1 MATRPVLAEL
11 TELYRAHSPGEV
23 AIESVGG
30 VDAAK
35 RVQAGEAFDVVI
47 LASDA
52 IDKLVAG
59 GRVIA
64 DFLGTPHIDFTVP
77 SLTGLGDRQFASVKD
92 LQNEVGSARI
102 WGGIHYRSAV
112 DDGVEIGTRVARQVL
127 HNHFQ
132 ESKH

>member
-64 DFLGTPHIDFTVP
+64 DSKLDLVRSGVALAAHPHAPQPLSPRPPRPAF
-77 SLTGLGDRQFASVKD
+77 
-92 LQNEVGSARI
+92 
-102 WGGIHYRSAV
+102 GGR
-112 DDGVEIGTRVARQVL
+112 L
-127 HNHFQ
+127 HPPPLRACG
-132 ESKH
+132 